1 MPPAR
6 KALAK
11 RASVRSVSSRGSTAA
26 KVARGQSA
34 QFCVDERQQLSE
46 RAVVAVRQSYEQS
59 RYFVARGSGQG
70 ELPLIKTVR
79 ESGAASLK
87 ILRGQYKRPTV
98 LYQLSRP

>member
-1 MPPAR
+1 MDERGGLQGVAGP
-6 KALAK
+6 LAPQ
-11 RASVRSVSSRGSTAA
+11 
-26 KVARGQSA
+26 VARGHAA
-34 QFCVDERQQLSE
+34 QLGVDERQQLSE

-70 ELPLIKTVR
+70 ELPSINTVR